1 MQVKFNTFKELNNTS
16 LNYDFK
22 KKNKVTKTSQN
33 LNINSNNYPY
43 SKDVVFALK
52 NHSISFGKALPFDKN
67 KKATQKKIP
76 IAQNVRRAWEDL
88 PYRERRS
95 QFITRVNNAMQN
107 LRRNLAN
114 VNTPIENQNPQ
125 NTNINININININPS
140 VRGYINSAINAP
152 RIRYNNILNIIRS
165 NALNDP
171 TLLNNLNN
179 IKAGLNFSSREN
191 AMNSFAKLLLIEKL
205 LLSKVEGHDK
215 FFKLAE
221 NLITPDF
228 MNNNIFAFAKDPKI
242 YHVSEAERKMGYTIF
257 IAPKE
262 SNEEILG
269 FKIGDFELGNIQLAT
284 FELLNTVDNSD
295 LIFHR
300 KIDNFRLE
308 AKPGKEITGLK
319 ANIYEVSSFSTNVD
333 KTYFDPEQH
342 SFKDIH
348 GISEIYT
355 YDMQEIETG
364 WSDSSEDN
372 QLNPAEQSNETSDN
386 TISQILYFT
395 SETNQKITADN
406 LPSYDWDQSNDT
418 DHTDQVHL
426 YWRNNDIIL
435 ELSDIH
441 FSDVQIRR

>member
-1 MQVKFNTFKELNNTS
+1 MQVKFNTFKELNNTN
-16 LNYDFK
+16 LNYDFN

-52 NHSISFGKALPFDKN
+52 NHSISFGKALSFDKN

-125 NTNINININININPS
+125 NTNININPS
-140 VRGYINSAINAP
+140 VRGYINSAINAS
-152 RIRYNNILNIIRS
+152 RIRYNSILNIIRT

-215 FFKLAE
+215 LFKLAE

-228 MNNNIFAFAKDPKI
+228 MNNNIFAFSKKPGI
-242 YHVSEAERKMGYTIF
+242 YDVTEAEREMEYTIF

-262 SNEEILG
+262 SNDEILG
-269 FKIGDFELGNIQLAT
+269 FKIGDLELGNIQFAT
-284 FELLNTVDNSD
+284 FELLYTADDSD
-295 LIFHR
+295 DSDDSDDFAHR

-319 ANIYEVSSFSTNVD
+319 ANIYQVDSFAVNLPE
-333 KTYFDPEQH
+333 TYFDPEQH

-348 GISEIYT
+348 GISEIHT

-372 QLNPAEQSNETSDN
+372 QLNPAEQSNETSGN
-386 TISQILYFT
+386 IFSQTLYFT

-406 LPSYDWDQSNDT
+406 LPSYDLIDPDE
-418 DHTDQVHL
+418 TDQVHL

-435 ELSDIH
+435 ELTDIN
-441 FSDVQIRR
+441 FSDVQ

>member
-1 MQVKFNTFKELNNTS
+1 
-16 LNYDFK
+16 
-22 KKNKVTKTSQN
+22 
-33 LNINSNNYPY
+33 
-43 SKDVVFALK
+43 
-52 NHSISFGKALPFDKN
+52 
-67 KKATQKKIP
+67 
-76 IAQNVRRAWEDL
+76 
-88 PYRERRS
+88 
-95 QFITRVNNAMQN
+95 MQN

-125 NTNINININININPS
+125 NTNININPS
-140 VRGYINSAINAP
+140 VRGYINSAINAS
-152 RIRYNNILNIIRS
+152 RIRYNSILNIIRS

-179 IKAGLNFSSREN
+179 IKAGLNFSSRDN

-242 YHVSEAERKMGYTIF
+242 YHVSEAEREMEYTIF
-257 IAPKE
+257 ITPKK
-262 SNEEILG
+262 SNDEILG
-269 FKIGDFELGNIQLAT
+269 FKIGDFELGNIQFAT
-284 FELLNTVDNSD
+284 FELLYTADDSD
-295 LIFHR
+295 DSNDSNDFAHR

-319 ANIYEVSSFSTNVD
+319 ANMYEASSFSTSVD

-372 QLNPAEQSNETSDN
+372 QLNPAEQLNETSDN

-435 ELSDIH
+435 ELTDIN
-441 FSDVQIRR
+441 FSDVQ

>member
-125 NTNINININININPS
+125 NTNININPS
-140 VRGYINSAINAP
+140 VRGYINSAINGS
-152 RIRYNNILNIIRS
+152 RIRYNSILNIIRS

-179 IKAGLNFSSREN
+179 IRAGLNFSSREN

-242 YHVSEAERKMGYTIF
+242 YHVSEAEREMEYTIF
-257 IAPKE
+257 ITPKE
-262 SNEEILG
+262 SNDEILG

-284 FELLNTVDNSD
+284 FELLYTADDSNDSD
-295 LIFHR
+295 DFAHR
-300 KIDNFRLE
+300 KVDNFRLE

-418 DHTDQVHL
+418 DHSDQVHL

-435 ELSDIH
+435 ELSEIH